1 MPWELIQRD
10 YPPVAVAPLPSPILN
25 AADGWRGPCIFSST
39 LRLTC
44 VLSVMHEV
52 IALSLGQV
60 MEALSTTMLST
71 VSFWQ
76 RFQVF
81 SLGHPGLDKS
91 PVPFWRSD
99 SELSEGHYGFLQ
111 ALPAPAHSG
120 WHEGKEK
127 ISDSA
132 KFMPL
137 VIHFLVNI
145 ILRCVGV
152 LTASSPVQKGSIRH
166 YWWL

>member
-1 MPWELIQRD
+1 MCYQTCGPLVRRHCYLRYSQGRGKQLNWDTIIFKTHPSFRDVKVCWNNVSLKGDGMPWELIQRD

-60 MEALSTTMLST
+60 MEALSTTMLSI

-81 SLGHPGLDKS
+81 SLGHPGLDKG
-91 PVPFWRSD
+91 PVSFWRSD
-99 SELSEGHYGFLQ
+99 
-111 ALPAPAHSG
+111 
-120 WHEGKEK
+120 
-127 ISDSA
+127 
-132 KFMPL
+132 
-137 VIHFLVNI
+137 
-145 ILRCVGV
+145 
-152 LTASSPVQKGSIRH
+152 
-166 YWWL
+166 